1 MLAAAADEVIVPS
14 YEALVAAFDD
24 ARRRSSTRLCT
35 EPSTEQL
42 EAARD
47 AWRELA
53 VAWRHTRAGGV
64 GPAMDR
70 RLASAIAF
78 AARPDAV
85 ADLLAGTDPVDE
97 AGVDATG
104 AGVKGIVALEIGL
117 FGDGSEELATPE
129 GSRRCEYLTSVTAL
143 ARAAAAE
150 VLDDWTG
157 GYRDEFVAGMDGD
170 PQASLD
176 ALANEVIFRVTE
188 IDDQG
193 LRALTEAT
201 TADELQPTRA
211 DGPAAFR
218 LAEHRATYE
227 SVAAILEDGPAAGAG
242 RRHQRRHRRAAR
254 RSGRGGE
261 RGDGRAPRLGDR
273 VVRRSRHRRRGAG
286 AGHGPQGAAV
296 HRGRQRARH
305 HARVQRQRRRLL
317 RPARVVGPAI
327 AVALAVV
334 GALVLTRDDER
345 PATATTTT
353 VEPQPVAVTSDAPS
367 RRHAGRAGRRPP
379 TSSCGVR

>member
-14 YEALVAAFDD
+14 YEALVAAFDALAAELD
-24 ARRRSSTRLCT
+24 ELCA

-42 EAARD
+42 EAARA

-97 AGVDATG
+97 AGVDAAG

-129 GSRRCEYLTSVTAL
+129 GARRCEYLTSVTAL
-143 ARAAAAE
+143 ARTAAAE

-193 LRALTEAT
+193 LRALTEAA

-227 SVAAILEDGPAAGAG
+227 SVAAVLEDGRLQALVEATNADT
-242 RRHQRRHRRAAR
+242 
-254 RSGRGGE
+254 GE
-261 RGDGRAPRLGDR
+261 RLAETAADSLGGDGGAPRLGHR
-273 VVRRSRHRRRGAG
+273 VVRRSGHRRRRAG
-286 AGHGPQGAAV
+286 GGHGPQGAAV

-305 HARVQRQRRRLL
+305 HARVQRQRRRLV
-317 RPARVVGPAI
+317 RARADRR
-327 AVALAVV
+327 
-334 GALVLTRDDER
+334 TRDRGR
-345 PATATTTT
+345 P
-353 VEPQPVAVTSDAPS
+353 
-367 RRHAGRAGRRPP
+367 GGRRRARADP
-379 TSSCGVR
+379 